1 MPVSDVEAALASG
14 AGALGSAVEI
24 FDIYR
29 GQGVEEGKKSLAFR
43 VTLSAPDRQL
53 AEYEIE
59 RVRGKIERDLK
70 KRVGG
75 LIRS

>member
-1 MPVSDVEAALASG
+1 VRSG
-14 AGALGSAVEI
+14 AGPLATSIEL

-29 GQGVEEGKKSLAFR
+29 GTGIDENHKSLAFR

-53 AEYEIE
+53 AEHEIE
-59 RVRGKIERDLK
+59 RIRGKIAQNVK

-75 LIRS
+75 SLRS

>member
-1 MPVSDVEAALASG
+1 SINL
-14 AGALGSAVEI
+14 

-29 GQGVEEGKKSLAFR
+29 GRGIDDGRKSLAFA

-53 AEYEIE
+53 AEHEID
-59 RVRGKIERDLK
+59 RIRGKIEQNIR

-75 LIRS
+75 TLRS